1 MWRKQMPFLGKL
13 ALSIALLLIAA
24 VGWFYMRQ
32 FGEPGPQRALAFLGP
47 FMAFSLWI
55 FPEVMRR
62 PSDGKLSR
70 R

>member
-1 MWRKQMPFLGKL
+1 MPFVGKL
-13 ALSIALLLIAA
+13 VLSVALLLMAA
-24 VGWFYMRQ
+24 VGWFYMRLL
-32 FGEPGPQRALAFLGP
+32 GEPGPQWALAFLGP

-62 PSDGKLSR
+62 PSDRKLPR